1 MAAVLPLSPRSHA
14 PGFYYPESPLSS
26 CSLSSTVWVL
36 GGERGVVQSGKGRTP
51 LGLPPEKT
59 HVAEGGAGPGAR
71 AAHDRRGEDA
81 GGRPTAPH
89 SAGG

>member
-1 MAAVLPLSPRSHA
+1 MAREGVLSA
-14 PGFYYPESPLSS
+14 
-26 CSLSSTVWVL
+26 
-36 GGERGVVQSGKGRTP
+36 
-51 LGLPPEKT
+51 GLPPEKT

-71 AAHDRRGEDA
+71 EVHDRRGEDA